1 MSEDKPIDA
10 SSVVSPKNDVTLE
23 IDVPVLDL
31 LANVA
36 NTKEKIPLRTV
47 VCNDVPMRFPE
58 KVYIYT
64 LGRFGGWSLPLLFR
78 YRTSRFRRYIY
89 MTQMSRLKHLVQK
102 QTS

>member
-1 MSEDKPIDA
+1 MSLACAMYPHKKSNTKGKMSEDKPIDA

-58 KVYIYT
+58 KVYIYIY
-64 LGRFGGWSLPLLFR
+64 LFVC
-78 YRTSRFRRYIY
+78 
-89 MTQMSRLKHLVQK
+89 L
-102 QTS
+102 

>member
-23 IDVPVLDL
+23 IDVPVLGL

-47 VCNDVPMRFPE
+47 VCSNDVPMRFPE
-58 KVYIYT
+58 KVYIYIYIC
-64 LGRFGGWSLPLLFR
+64 LFVC
-78 YRTSRFRRYIY
+78 S
-89 MTQMSRLKHLVQK
+89 V
-102 QTS
+102 